1 MSITTSGP
9 GAVIG
14 DEDLYERFRRGD
26 GRAFETLYQRHR
38 PQLYRY
44 LRRLLGDEGEAQD
57 LYQEVWLRVIHAREP
72 FRAGLFRPYLYRI
85 GHNLA
90 IDRLRRRHLHL
101 VSADDECREAVAD
114 PAPTPERQVEDE
126 DCRRRLLSGL
136 EQLPQEQREAF
147 LLKEEGGLSLE
158 QIALVAAVG
167 RETIKSRLR
176 YAMTRLRQLLEDC
189 L

>member
-1 MSITTSGP
+1 MSVTSL
-9 GAVIG
+9 GAETLVG

-26 GRAFETLYQRHR
+26 SRAFETLYQRYR

-44 LRRLLGDEGEAQD
+44 LQRLLGDEGEAQD

-90 IDRLRRRHLHL
+90 IDRRRRRHLHL
-101 VSADDECREAVAD
+101 VSTDDECREAVAD
-114 PAPTPERQVEDE
+114 PGPTPERWVEDA
-126 DCRRRLLSGL
+126 DCRERLLKGL
-136 EQLPQEQREAF
+136 DSLPQEQREAF

-158 QIALVAAVG
+158 QIALIAAVG

-176 YAMTRLRQLLEDC
+176 YAMARLRQLLEDC